1 MVKTVFL
8 VSSVIDRASFSK
20 GFINNKKY
28 EYGNYQKE

>member
-1 MVKTVFL
+1 MVKLFSRL
-8 VSSVIDRASFSK
+8 VREDRASFSK